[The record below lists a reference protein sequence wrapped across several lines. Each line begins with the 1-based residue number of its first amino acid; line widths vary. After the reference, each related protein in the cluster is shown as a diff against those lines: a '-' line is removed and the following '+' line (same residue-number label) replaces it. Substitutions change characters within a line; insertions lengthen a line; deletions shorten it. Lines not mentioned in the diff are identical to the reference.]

1 MSTNDGGPV
10 MPAVFPVSKD
20 SGTDGE
26 RYVGHIAARLV
37 SRAGDLLDSTGN
49 AVNAPARRRAAMG
62 ARAERPVELDLSRSE
77 AVAMISNSM

>member
-1 MSTNDGGPV
+1 MWGISLRDWLAGQAISAVMEKNSGIYST
-10 MPAVFPVSKD
+10 
-20 SGTDGE
+20 E
-26 RYVGHIAARLV
+26 EIAEEVYMLAD
-37 SRAGDLLDSTGN
+37 AMHSTGN